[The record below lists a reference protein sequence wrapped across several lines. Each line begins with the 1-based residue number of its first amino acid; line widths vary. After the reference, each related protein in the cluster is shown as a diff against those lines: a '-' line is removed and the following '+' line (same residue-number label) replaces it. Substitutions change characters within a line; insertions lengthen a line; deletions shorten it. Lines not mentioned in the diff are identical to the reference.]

1 MKLNFQSVAILVAL
15 VCFALASV
23 WMFAPELLLSN
34 WGVEY
39 SSSTGLVSRR
49 AAALFAGMGVMFF
62 TARKAEPSVARSALI
77 TGFVTACV
85 ILAVLGLFEFSSG
98 HATVGI
104 LSAVLIEVALA
115 LAFLSVA
122 GAKKLAL

>member
-23 WMFAPELLLSN
+23 WMFAPELLLSS

-39 SSSTGLVSRR
+39 SSSTVLVSRR
-49 AAALFAGMGVMFF
+49 AAALFAGIGVMFF
-62 TARKAEPSVARSALI
+62 TARKAELSVARSALI
-77 TGFVTACV
+77 IGFVTACL
-85 ILAVLGLFEFSSG
+85 ILAALGLFEFVSG

-115 LAFLSVA
+115 LAFLFVA
-122 GAKKLAL
+122 GTKKLAL